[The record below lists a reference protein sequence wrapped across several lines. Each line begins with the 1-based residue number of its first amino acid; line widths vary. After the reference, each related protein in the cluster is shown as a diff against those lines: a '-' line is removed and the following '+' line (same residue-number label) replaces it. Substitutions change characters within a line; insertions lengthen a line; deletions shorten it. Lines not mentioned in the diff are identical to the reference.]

1 MKNPIQNFFFHETNY
16 FSEKIE
22 FLTGSSYW
30 RVFTEILFYRNFVHL
45 SYVPMSTK
53 RCLGFFKFCLDR
65 EFMIKIKKDPVSID
79 SLKPVFLCIF
89 ISNLRSEKN

>member
-1 MKNPIQNFFFHETNY
+1 MIITNEKSHTKLFFSMKPTIL
-16 FSEKIE
+16 SEKIE

-53 RCLGFFKFCLDR
+53 RCLGFFKFCLDL

-79 SLKPVFLCIF
+79 SLKPVFF
-89 ISNLRSEKN
+89 MHFY